1 MKIFSVHISS
11 LISHIATA
19 MLLLRVKI
27 WPRKCHSNLTQ
38 LIIFRLL
45 RGCSPPRS
53 ELLRY
58 QRVRCSINDG
68 IRSVQRKALPFWV
81 AESLRVIHFL
91 ARPFCE
97 SRQSHGSPCPS
108 TAKSSSLRNQR
119 STQPVFSNPQQITC
133 IIFENL
139 FGPYFLPHQSHN
151 YGYAPSSGENL
162 TSKI

>member
-53 ELLRY
+53 QPLHLE
-58 QRVRCSINDG
+58 RCSINDG
-68 IRSVQRKALPFWV
+68 IRNVQKKALIFCCRVFMSNSFLSAPFV
-81 AESLRVIHFL
+81 
-91 ARPFCE
+91 
-97 SRQSHGSPCPS
+97 
-108 TAKSSSLRNQR
+108 SSSLRNQK
-119 STQPVFSNPQQITC
+119 STQPVFSNPQKITC

-139 FGPYFLPHQSHN
+139 FGPYFLPHQLQPVLEGAN
-151 YGYAPSSGENL
+151 FRLRPLGLRKNEGKMKFFRVFL
-162 TSKI
+162 GW